1 MSNIAVFGIYPSTPA
16 AEEAVGTLKA
26 EGFRGADV
34 SVLVPENVGTKD
46 LGVQKNTKAP
56 EGVTTGVIAG
66 GVICGVLGG
75 LIGSGL
81 LVISGVEPLIAAGTV
96 IAVLTGIGVGCI
108 IGGIIG
114 AIAGFTRPEYE
125 AKRYEG
131 RVKNGGILLSVHADD
146 AHWSKRAKEILE
158 RTGAEDIAASGEAK
172 GDFAN
177 SKRPITRTLPPDTS
191 TLPAEEPRAREE
203 VPPPPVSNLRP

>member
-131 RVKNGGILLSVHADD
+131 RVKNGGILLSVHCATSDQID
-146 AHWSKRAKEILE
+146 RAKDLLE
-158 RTGAEDIAASGEAK
+158 ASGAEDISSAGEKAVSSHHIQT
-172 GDFAN
+172 DAQ
-177 SKRPITRTLPPDTS
+177 
-191 TLPAEEPRAREE
+191 
-203 VPPPPVSNLRP
+203 PPVARI

>member
-1 MSNIAVFGIYPSTPA
+1 MSNIAVFGIYPNTPA

-34 SVLVPENVGTKD
+34 SILVPENVGTKD
-46 LGVQKNTKAP
+46 LGVKKNTKAP
-56 EGVTTGVIAG
+56 EGVTTGVIMG
-66 GVICGVLGG
+66 GVICGILGG

-96 IAVLTGIGVGCI
+96 IAVLTGIGVGCV

-158 RTGAEDIAASGEAK
+158 RTGAEDIAATSESR

-177 SKRPITRTLPPDTS
+177 SKRPATRTLPSDTS
-191 TLPAEEPRAREE
+191 TLPIEEAHAREE
-203 VPPPPVSNLRP
+203 VPPPVSNLRP

>member
-1 MSNIAVFGIYPSTPA
+1 MSNTAVFGIYSNTPA

-46 LGVQKNTKAP
+46 LGIQKNTKAP
-56 EGVTTGVIAG
+56 EGVTTGVIIG
-66 GVICGVLGG
+66 GVICGVIGG
-75 LIGSGL
+75 LIGSRIL
-81 LVISGVEPLIAAGTV
+81 LIPGTEPLAAAGIV
-96 IAVLTGIGVGCI
+96 IAVLTGIGCGCI
-108 IGGIIG
+108 IGGILG
-114 AIAGFTRPEYE
+114 AIAGFAKPEYE

-158 RTGAEDIAASGEAK
+158 RTGAEDIASAGEAR

-177 SKRPITRTLPPDTS
+177 SRRPITRTLPADTS
-191 TLPAEEPRAREE
+191 TVVTEDERVREE
-203 VPPPPVSNLRP
+203 IPPVSNPRP

>member
-1 MSNIAVFGIYPSTPA
+1 MSNTAVFGIYPNTPA

-34 SVLVPENVGTKD
+34 SVLIPENVGTKD
-46 LGVQKNTKAP
+46 LGVKKNTKAP
-56 EGVTTGVIAG
+56 EGVATGCIIG
-66 GVICGVLGG
+66 GVICGILGW
-75 LIGSGL
+75 LVGSGTL
-81 LVISGVEPLIAAGTV
+81 AIRGVEPLIAAGTV
-96 IAVLTGIGVGCI
+96 IAVLAGIGAGCI
-108 IGGIIG
+108 IGGVIG
-114 AIAGFTRPEYE
+114 AIAGFTMPEYE

-177 SKRPITRTLPPDTS
+177 SNRPVTRTLPADTP
-191 TLPAEEPRAREE
+191 TLPVEEARVREE
-203 VPPPPVSNLRP
+203 VLPPVSNLRP